1 MRRISVVGTSGAG
14 KSTFARALADRIGAP
29 LVELD
34 GIFHQPGWT
43 PLGDSEFVTRVEVAT
58 RGDSWVVDG
67 NYRIVTREGPVWA
80 RADTV
85 VWIDPPDWVVMR
97 QVTGRTA
104 RRVLGRTE
112 LWNGN
117 REQLRGVLRWDPQ
130 RSIIRWAWTT
140 RARNRATYSAA
151 MQDPAFDHLNFVRLA
166 SRHESARFIER
177 VATD

>member
-14 KSTFARALADRIGAP
+14 KSTFARALAERIGAP
-29 LVELD
+29 LIELD
-34 GIFHQPGWT
+34 GIFHQPDWT
-43 PLGDSEFVTRVEVAT
+43 PLGDEEFVARVDGAT

-67 NYRIVTREGPVWA
+67 NYRIVTREGPVWE

-85 VWIDPPDWVVMR
+85 VWIDPPDRVVMR

-104 RRVLGRTE
+104 RRVFGRTE

-117 REQLRGVLRWDPQ
+117 REQLRGVLSWDPQ

-140 RARNRATYSAA
+140 RARNRATYVAA
-151 MQDPAFDHLNFVRLA
+151 MQDPTFSHLHFVRLT
-166 SRHESARFIER
+166 SRRETARFIAR
-177 VATD
+177 AAMD